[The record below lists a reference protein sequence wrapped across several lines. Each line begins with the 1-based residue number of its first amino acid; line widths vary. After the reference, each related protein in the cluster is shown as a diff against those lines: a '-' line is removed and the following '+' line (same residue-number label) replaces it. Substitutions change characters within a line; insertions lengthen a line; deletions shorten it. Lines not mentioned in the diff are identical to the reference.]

1 MAFGLLVAAQVIG
14 LLLVPLGLPGLWLMV
29 IGAAVHR
36 LAVEPPPIGWV
47 AIGIVTV
54 LAAIAEIL
62 EFTVSVRYTRKYG
75 GSRRAGWGALLGGL
89 LGAFMGVPIPIV
101 GSIVGAFL
109 GSFVG
114 ALVAEYSVARDHGA
128 AGRAAWGSLI
138 GRVVATVVK
147 TAIGIAIA
155 VIVVVRAWP

>member
-1 MAFGLLVAAQVIG
+1 MAFGLLVVAQVVG
-14 LLLVPLGLPGLWLMV
+14 LLLVPLGLPGLWVMV
-29 IGAAVHR
+29 AAGVAHQ
-36 LAVEPPPIGWV
+36 LLVGPSAIGWV
-47 AIGIVTV
+47 AVGVVTG
-54 LAAIAEIL
+54 LATVAEIL

-89 LGAFMGVPIPIV
+89 AGAFMGVPIPIV
-101 GSIVGAFL
+101 GSIVGAFV

-128 AGRAAWGSLI
+128 AGRAAWGSLV

-155 VIVVVRAWP
+155 VILIVRSWP